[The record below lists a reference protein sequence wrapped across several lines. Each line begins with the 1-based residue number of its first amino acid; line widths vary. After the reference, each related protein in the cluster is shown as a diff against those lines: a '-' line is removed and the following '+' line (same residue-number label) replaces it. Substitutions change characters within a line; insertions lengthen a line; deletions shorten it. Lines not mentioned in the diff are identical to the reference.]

1 LPKITEIAVVRSL
14 GVGTAKG
21 IVLKL
26 RTFGLETLAALLV
39 PSYVAYRHWV
49 PETVLSQ
56 VRNVFERADLLGIFI
71 CVVIVGS
78 LLSLTHRALL
88 AGILKI
94 WAPLLAASLAAVVTG
109 SLAACAIGL
118 PARDALLHTLAPAM
132 AGGLTAGALPLAVAY
147 AGAFDTASGQEL
159 ARLLPAVVLANLL
172 AVLVAGVMAGRS
184 HAVGFEQTATGER
197 APSVTSPTRCE
208 SRFPAGPRLGAI
220 ALLSV
225 MYLWGAAAHKLLGWP
240 PPLVILATAAALQLL
255 RPLPVWLAGATVAV
269 YRGCLRAFTY
279 PLLLA
284 VGLLLMPW
292 QELISGLSAAH
303 VAVLGCAVATLA
315 LVGAWVAR
323 WVDLPPADMALIAVT
338 RVAMGGSGDVAVLN
352 AARRLDLM
360 PFAQIAT
367 RVGGAVTLALTLLAL
382 AAHAPV

>member
-1 LPKITEIAVVRSL
+1 VVRSL
-14 GVGTAKG
+14 GAGTAKG

-56 VRNVFERADLLGIFI
+56 ARNVFERADLLGIFI

-78 LLSLTHRALL
+78 LLSLTHRVLL

-109 SLAACAIGL
+109 ALAAGAIGL
-118 PARDALLHTLAPAM
+118 PARDALLHTLVPAM

-147 AGAFDTASGQEL
+147 AGAFNTASGQEL

-172 AVLVAGVMAGRS
+172 AVLVAGLMAGRS
-184 HAVGFEQTATGER
+184 HAMGSERAVTGAR
-197 APSVTSPTRCE
+197 APS
-208 SRFPAGPRLGAI
+208 RFSAGPRLGAI
-220 ALLSV
+220 ALLSA

-240 PPLVILATAAALQLL
+240 APLVILATAAALQLL
-255 RPLPVWLAGATVAV
+255 RPLPVRLAGATVAV